1 MEKKHTHEWPM
12 ERRFL
17 QCQNVMYPTNIH
29 HLQYLNSQS
38 LLPLFFN
45 TDLKQHP
52 TFEET
57 NEFFGV

>member
-1 MEKKHTHEWPM
+1 MEKKSIFM
-12 ERRFL
+12 NGRFNIGSY
-17 QCQNVMYPTNIH
+17 NVMYPTNIH
-29 HLQYLNSQS
+29 YLYYLDSQS